1 MSRTQETTDRI
12 YRYLRLRADKNGLC
26 TDTYRVIM
34 QQTGLSS
41 LSEVK
46 WHIDRLVAQGLVIK
60 PAKLHHTILVQKKGK
75 NHD

>member
-1 MSRTQETTDRI
+1 
-12 YRYLRLRADKNGLC
+12 
-26 TDTYRVIM
+26 M

>member
-1 MSRTQETTDRI
+1 MSRTQATTDRV
-12 YRYLRLRADKNGLC
+12 YRYLCLRAKNSALC

-34 QQTGLSS
+34 RETGLSS

-60 PAKLHHTILVQKKGK
+60 PAKLHHTILVQKKG
-75 NHD
+75 NDHE